1 MTSKLNTVSCITI
14 CNSALAMI
22 GAQMISSFDDPTAEA
37 KWCRQLYHTTRRML
51 LRDHPWSSCTKR
63 VTLAP
68 LSASPAFGWSN
79 QYLLPPDFVRLLS
92 AGGDGHAVESGRLL
106 SNANPVQLVYVW
118 DNESES
124 TWDDLLIE
132 AMGLKLAAKLARPVT
147 GSTTDAQVREDE
159 YQRLLKRARAI
170 NAQERPSEQL
180 QYDASSLLEGRA

>member
-1 MTSKLNTVSCITI
+1 M
-14 CNSALAMI
+14 
-22 GAQMISSFDDPTAEA
+22 
-37 KWCRQLYHTTRRML
+37 
-51 LRDHPWSSCTKR
+51 
-63 VTLAP
+63 
-68 LSASPAFGWSN
+68 
-79 QYLLPPDFVRLLS
+79 
-92 AGGDGHAVESGRLL
+92 
-106 SNANPVQLVYVW
+106 YVW

-132 AMGLKLAAKLARPVT
+132 AMGLKLAAKLAKPVT